1 MAQVVTWSAI
11 VAAAICLAVGIWSA
25 IQVLPKQRAVLQ
37 AVTPPELGNKNEVAG
52 PVTNQS
58 ISTAVDSLAKLAGAL
73 KDLDRIAQMFT
84 LALGFLSIAAVS
96 AGVDAIAGAVK

>member
-25 IQVLPKQRAVLQ
+25 IYVLPKQRDVLQ
-37 AVTPPELGNKNEVAG
+37 AVTPPELQNKNGVPG

-58 ISTAVDSLAKLAGAL
+58 ISTTVDSVAKLAGAL
-73 KDLDRIAQMFT
+73 KDLDRVAQMFT
-84 LALGFLSIAAVS
+84 LALGFLSVSAVS
-96 AGVDAIAGAVK
+96 AGVDAIARAVK